1 LVSYFATK
9 EEKDKLLET
18 FKALDLDHDGQLTRE
33 ELKQGYVKIM
43 GMSDALAEEE
53 ADRLMRTL
61 DTNNSGSIDYSGMLE
76 SIFIN

>member
-1 LVSYFATK
+1 MVSYFATK